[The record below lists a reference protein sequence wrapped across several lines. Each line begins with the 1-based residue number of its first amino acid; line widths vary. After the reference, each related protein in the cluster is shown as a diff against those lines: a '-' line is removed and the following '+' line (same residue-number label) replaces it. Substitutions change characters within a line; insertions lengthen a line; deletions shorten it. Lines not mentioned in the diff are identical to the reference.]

1 MAAATDQGIFKVK
14 PWTIAVPL
22 VLIGLIFLPISVV
35 LIAAMVPTFV
45 ARIVD
50 TSPGR
55 RLTLTVGAMNLVGAL
70 YFVHAITSVGA
81 GVSDIAP
88 TLGDTFGWLYALM
101 GAGAGWVIF
110 GAMPSIVM
118 RIAAAQTAIRL
129 RRLNGQQEKLV
140 EQWGEAVRGAYGVR
154 MVEEAAADEEQAA

>member
-1 MAAATDQGIFKVK
+1 MTDTAGDNLFKVK
-14 PWTIAVPL
+14 PWTVAVPVIL
-22 VLIGLIFLPISVV
+22 VGLLFLPTSAV
-35 LIAAMVPTFV
+35 LVAAMVPTVV

-55 RLTLTVGAMNLVGAL
+55 RLTVTVGGMNLVGSL
-70 YFVHAITSVGA
+70 YFVNAIWSSGHN
-81 GVSDIAP
+81 VSDIVT
-88 TLGDTFGWLYALM
+88 TLGDPFGWLCALV

-110 GAMPSIVM
+110 GTMPAIVG

-140 EQWGEAVRGAYGVR
+140 EDWGESVRGAYGVK
-154 MVEEAAADEEQAA
+154 VVAEEGE

>member
-22 VLIGLIFLPISVV
+22 VLIGLFFLPVAAV

-55 RLTLTVGAMNLVGAL
+55 RLTITVGAMNLVGAL
-70 YFVHAITSVGA
+70 YFVYAITSVGA

-88 TLGDTFGWLYALM
+88 TLGDTFGWLYALV
-101 GAGAGWVIF
+101 GAAAGWIIF
-110 GAMPSIVM
+110 GAMPAIVM
-118 RIAAAQTAIRL
+118 RIAEAQTAIRL
-129 RRLNGQQEKLV
+129 RRLNSQQEKLV
-140 EQWGEAVRGAYGVR
+140 EQWGETVRGVHGVR
-154 MVEEAAADEEQAA
+154 LAEDAQDGEEA